1 MLPYTVRELAPALQ
15 GSPQHVDPQTKVS
28 GLTTDSRKI
37 QPGQWFVC
45 LQGENSDGHSYAAQ
59 AMAHGAAGLIASAE
73 RLPVELQQAP
83 RIEVASPNQ
92 ALLDWAA
99 DYRKRFSGHV
109 LGITGSNGKTT
120 TKEIARHLCQS
131 LDATAHATQGNYNNF
146 IGVLTLLSAPLDT
159 SWWVVEMGTNHF
171 GEIETLA
178 KVSQPTVGLL
188 TSIGESHLEFLLN
201 TAGVAR
207 EKSGLWKGLVEGGQA
222 WIPENVLERNV
233 LEREAEQIGVV
244 LRSFGLNE
252 PAAEW
257 NLQLRANRSDSG
269 LSILDSPIGELQ
281 TSLNNP
287 LALQNLAGVLAALHS
302 TGMDDSDLRRAVAE
316 LDLDVAGRMQL
327 LPRGDVLWVNDSY
340 NANPSSFPS
349 DVSLSTTATC
359 SRFDGRTWRPS
370 PELHHQVGVFAA
382 DCGDPLRLWPLCLK
396 SSRGWQAT
404 TQRLVHVTEEPDDL
418 LPLLQRTLQPND
430 VILVKGSRSA
440 RMERIL
446 PE

>member
-1 MLPYTVRELAPALQ
+1 M
-15 GSPQHVDPQTKVS
+15 
-28 GLTTDSRKI
+28 
-37 QPGQWFVC
+37 
-45 LQGENSDGHSYAAQ
+45 
-59 AMAHGAAGLIASAE
+59 
-73 RLPVELQQAP
+73 
-83 RIEVASPNQ
+83 
-92 ALLDWAA
+92 
-99 DYRKRFSGHV
+99 
-109 LGITGSNGKTT
+109 
-120 TKEIARHLCQS
+120 
-131 LDATAHATQGNYNNF
+131 
-146 IGVLTLLSAPLDT
+146 LLSAPLDT

-188 TSIGESHLEFLLN
+188 TSIGESHLKFLLN

-207 EKSGLWKGLVEGGQA
+207 EKSGLWKGLVEGGPA
-222 WIPENVLERNV
+222 WIPANVLERDV
-233 LEREAEQIGVV
+233 LEREAEQIGVA
-244 LRSFGLNE
+244 LHSFGLNE

-257 NLQLRANRSDSG
+257 NLQLRANRSDNG
-269 LSILDSPIGELQ
+269 LSILDSPIGELK

-302 TGMDDSDLRRAVAE
+302 TGVGGNDLRKAVAK

-340 NANPSSFPS
+340 NANPSSFRSVLQSLRQMYPS
-349 DVSLSTTATC
+349 RRLLLAAGSMAELGEQA
-359 SRFDGRTWRPS
+359 
-370 PELHHQVGVFAA
+370 PELHYQVGVFAA
-382 DCGDPLRLWPLCLK
+382 DCGVSTLFACGPYASNLAE
-396 SSRGWQAT
+396 GWQAT
-404 TQRLVHVTEEPDDL
+404 TQRLVHVTEEPGDL